1 MIEDAQGLDDV
12 GHGDSPVSDEQ
23 QILTVLPVGRRG
35 EVVRAE
41 VDAGRRLVEVDDDEL
56 VVHAR
61 APAAYRLRLE
71 GLRHVLAEGGWHHGR
86 DVAVGLLQIEAAD
99 LAVGDTVDEQIV
111 ILHHALDRGPDGSGR
126 LEEEGQRIE
135 EAGRRLVLDVACHL
149 RQERI
154 LRAVGGEARA
164 GIDAGEAEVRPLRRG
179 RPGEG
184 SRVVVAPVGLE
195 RRDEDGHRAVA
206 AKDHRIVGLHE
217 EPPPGKIGGAAH
229 DGPPGRAVHDDVL
242 LCCSL
247 PMCCRFTCFAPADA
261 TRR

>member
-1 MIEDAQGLDDV
+1 AQGLDDV

-86 DVAVGLLQIEAAD
+86 DVAVGPS
-99 LAVGDTVDEQIV
+99 TMT
-111 ILHHALDRGPDGSGR
+111 
-126 LEEEGQRIE
+126 
-135 EAGRRLVLDVACHL
+135 
-149 RQERI
+149 
-154 LRAVGGEARA
+154 
-164 GIDAGEAEVRPLRRG
+164 
-179 RPGEG
+179 
-184 SRVVVAPVGLE
+184 
-195 RRDEDGHRAVA
+195 
-206 AKDHRIVGLHE
+206 
-217 EPPPGKIGGAAH
+217 
-229 DGPPGRAVHDDVL
+229 VL